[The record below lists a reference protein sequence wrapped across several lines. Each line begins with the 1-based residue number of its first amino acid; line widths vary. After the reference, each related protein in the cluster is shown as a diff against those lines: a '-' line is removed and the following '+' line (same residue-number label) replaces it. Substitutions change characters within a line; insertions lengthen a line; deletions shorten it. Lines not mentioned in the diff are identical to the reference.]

1 MNISSFRLLCVLL
14 VVMLTTPSRGAGAV
28 VSEQEHVVSSRAG
41 VVTRADGEVLYGA
54 QGDRDMRRLQIG
66 VRLINGDAVTTAA
79 KSRAEWSLTPDS
91 YLQVGADSR
100 VRVYETSLDRMHF
113 DVERGE
119 VFIIVRSLAGGAA
132 LIVHAPPGEVTVRKP
147 GRYRFRVATS
157 GETEAAVGSGELRY
171 VDDQGKT
178 VVIRKRKRIRFHV
191 TGKKEIHGA

>member
-14 VVMLTTPSRGAGAV
+14 VVMLTTSSRGAV

-41 VVTRADGEVLYGA
+41 VVTRAEGEVLYRA
-54 QGDRDMRRLQIG
+54 QGERDMRRLQIG
-66 VRLINGDAVTTAA
+66 VRLTNGDAVTTAA

-100 VRVYETSLDRMHF
+100 VRIYETSLDRMHF

-147 GRYRFRVATS
+147 GRYRFRVAAN
-157 GETEAAVGSGELRY
+157 GETEAAVGRGELRY
-171 VDDQGKT
+171 VDDLGKT
-178 VVIRKRKRIRFHV
+178 VTIRKRRRIRFHV